1 MSHYLVCTTT
11 KIMKNNLLDSIF
23 FDALALAFCVT
34 DTSIITKQRICA
46 KVHTE
51 TKLMGDDVGA
61 DHL

>member
-1 MSHYLVCTTT
+1 M
-11 KIMKNNLLDSIF
+11 KITKNNLLDSIF
-23 FDALALAFCVT
+23 FDALALAVCVT